1 MPKKRSSSSI
11 LPVAVNMGTRFAVLA
26 TFVWFVLFGVQVTT
40 EGHGLGHVNLGV
52 QRSHILVN
60 SDEDDDDD
68 ESDSDDNEVFR
79 VRGVGTIIQRTLTL
93 STRFS
98 KHVETT
104 DISVAVVSV
113 TFDDNIVLQ
122 SKGGST
128 TDGDSIPIG
137 VADQDFFPEDRLPSA
152 FGVAELH
159 CGARRFLSQ
168 PLGAPEKDVLPQGF
182 VVPIPNLLSFPKL
195 EKLAMLIEEVAG
207 EQFSLFSLRPGVAT
221 FKGIIIDDYFAKD
234 RTDCKIVFLA
244 PEDQHWTPV
253 QTYVNTEG
261 RTVLPLP
268 VSLAHGGNQ
277 DLCMPTGD
285 PNSVTSLISF
295 TQQTEQ
301 TIHEMSTDLNGNR
314 STQFDGAFAAEGNE
328 SCAPLPEELFHVD
341 GVTSFLQMGVAKVT
355 GDTEEKLPGLMLPT
369 MIGIMLP
376 IQKLL
381 ASLFGH
387 SVEEK
392 MHSSGGM
399 EIREGLLKDVV
410 ETLAPKV
417 ITGVSKGIVPEL
429 MASVPETVSESLAEI
444 LQTYLIEDLRERE
457 ESTFGASLS
466 VALGEVLA
474 KNSAPEEGRLV
485 AQRVSLSLV
494 HTLTRSLAHTVV
506 PALSQTLSHSPMQDY
521 YCYYCFHKKT
531 YCQYCSYAPAQ
542 LYYSMFYAGFY
553 STYYGDYYS
562 NYFKDPEKLGILN
575 DDDEA
580 PNAEPGDDDPM
591 ALDASPDGVVDDE
604 NPLGAPNGERKI
616 SGDGGVKRVAPKHAA
631 SQYNRGGNGGHGGVK
646 STGPHR

>member
-1 MPKKRSSSSI
+1 
-11 LPVAVNMGTRFAVLA
+11 MGTQFPVVA
-26 TFVWFVLFGVQVTT
+26 TIVWFVMFGVHITT
-40 EGHGLGHVNLGV
+40 EGHGLGHVNRGV
-52 QRSHILVN
+52 QRRHILVN
-60 SDEDDDDD
+60 SDEGDDYD
-68 ESDSDDNEVFR
+68 EHDSDDNEVLR
-79 VRGVGTIIQRTLTL
+79 VRGVGTIIQRTLSL

-98 KHVETT
+98 THVETT
-104 DISVAVVSV
+104 DISVAAVSV
-113 TFDDNIVLQ
+113 VFDNSIVLQ
-122 SKGGST
+122 SEGGST
-128 TDGDSIPIG
+128 TDGSSIPIG
-137 VADQDFFPEDRLPSA
+137 VADQDFFPEDRPPSA

-168 PLGAPEKDVLPQGF
+168 PLGSPKKDVLPQGF
-182 VVPIPNLLSFPKL
+182 FVPTPNLLSFPKL
-195 EKLAMLIEEVAG
+195 EKLTMLIEEVAG

-221 FKGIIIDDYFAKD
+221 FKGIIIDEYFAQD
-234 RTDCKIVFLA
+234 RTNCKIVFLA
-244 PEDQHWTPV
+244 PEDQHWNPV
-253 QTYVNTEG
+253 QIYVNTEG
-261 RTVLPLP
+261 KTVLPLP
-268 VSLAHGGNQ
+268 VPLAHGGNQ
-277 DLCMPTGD
+277 DLCMLPGG
-285 PNSVTSLISF
+285 PNSATSLISF
-295 TQQTEQ
+295 TQRTQQ
-301 TIHEMSTDLNGNR
+301 TIHEMSTDINGNK
-314 STQFDGAFAAEGNE
+314 STQFDGGVATEVNA
-328 SCAPLPEELFHVD
+328 SCAPLPEELFHVG
-341 GVTSFLQMGVAKVT
+341 GVASFLQMGVTKVT

-387 SVEEK
+387 SIEEK

-417 ITGVSKGIVPEL
+417 ITGVSNGIVPEL

-457 ESTFGASLS
+457 ESSFGESLS
-466 VALGEVLA
+466 VALGETLA

-542 LYYSMFYAGFY
+542 LYYSMYYAGFY

-562 NYFKDPEKLGILN
+562 NYFKDPEMLGILN
-575 DDDEA
+575 DDDET
-580 PNAEPGDDDPM
+580 PQAEPGDDDPM
-591 ALDASPDGVVDDE
+591 ALDSLGGIVDD
-604 NPLGAPNGERKI
+604 NISLDAPSERKE
-616 SGDGGVKRVAPKHAA
+616 SDDGGVKRVAFQHAP
-631 SQYNRGGNGGHGGVK
+631 SQFNKGGNGGHGGVK
-646 STGPHR
+646 STAPHSR